1 MKNSLEAIKSRFEM
15 ANKELLKLKIVEMR
29 NTHSE
34 EEKKE
39 NWTQPQRSVEQ
50 NQMYKVQVI
59 RVKRKK
65 GRIDLKEWLKLL
77 KTINKPKNI
86 NECKV
91 RYVQKTHIGRLHHSQ
106 GAGGQKKKKDIERE
120 RNS

>member
-39 NWTQPQRSVEQ
+39 N
-50 NQMYKVQVI
+50 
-59 RVKRKK
+59 
-65 GRIDLKEWLKLL
+65 
-77 KTINKPKNI
+77 
-86 NECKV
+86 
-91 RYVQKTHIGRLHHSQ
+91 
-106 GAGGQKKKKDIERE
+106 
-120 RNS
+120 